1 MSYAAAN
8 KVFMFFLFRLL
19 FGKFIQPEQ
28 EGRFLVK
35 VVSGSAYQVFLDE
48 SFRELVD
55 FKRQNEEEQNRIFNE
70 LTVTGLGL
78 LLLLI
83 DDKLPSIK
91 DERKN
96 FWKEVRDKIPELFT
110 AWLESLGIA
119 KTYVEIWTKLIDL
132 RMDEYLKDRGITRN
146 AWAEELLK
154 ENDEEMNDAAVRV
167 ETMTVSSLLH
177 ITRGK
182 AKPRSPLH
190 FHMRTW
196 LSALDHKLRKRVG
209 W

>member
-1 MSYAAAN
+1 MELSYAAAN
-8 KVFMFFLFRLL
+8 KVFMFFLFRWL

-35 VVSGSAYQVFLDE
+35 IVSGSAYQVFLDE
-48 SFRELVD
+48 SFRELAD

-70 LTVTGLGL
+70 LVVTGLGL

-83 DDKLPSIK
+83 DDKLPNIK

-96 FWKEVRDKIPELFT
+96 FWKEVRDKVPELFT
-110 AWLESLGIA
+110 EWLESLGIA
-119 KTYVEIWTKLIDL
+119 KTYVGIWAKLIDL
-132 RMDEYLKDRGITRN
+132 RMDEYLKDKGMTRN
-146 AWAEELLK
+146 VWAEELFK

-182 AKPRSPLH
+182 
-190 FHMRTW
+190 
-196 LSALDHKLRKRVG
+196 
-209 W
+209 